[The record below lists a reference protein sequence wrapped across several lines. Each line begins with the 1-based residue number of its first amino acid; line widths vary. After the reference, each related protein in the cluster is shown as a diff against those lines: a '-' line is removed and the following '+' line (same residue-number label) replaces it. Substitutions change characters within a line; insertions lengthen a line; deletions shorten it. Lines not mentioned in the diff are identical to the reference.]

1 MIRSIRADHTKFFQV
16 VIKTHSFHLL
26 FLCEH
31 SVVFLILT
39 SGVVGPGCVFHPQL
53 RVEDEDFLQL
63 DVAKNPDESVK
74 VECVQDHSDGGQR
87 WR

>member
-1 MIRSIRADHTKFFQV
+1 
-16 VIKTHSFHLL
+16 
-26 FLCEH
+26 
-31 SVVFLILT
+31 
-39 SGVVGPGCVFHPQL
+39 VVGHGCVFHPQL
-53 RVEDEDFLQL
+53 GVEDEDFLQL